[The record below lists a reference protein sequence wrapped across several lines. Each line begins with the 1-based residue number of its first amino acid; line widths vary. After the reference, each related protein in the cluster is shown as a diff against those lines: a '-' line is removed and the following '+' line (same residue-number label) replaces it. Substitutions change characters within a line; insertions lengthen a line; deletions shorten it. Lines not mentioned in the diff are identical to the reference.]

1 MQRKTSYKDVPAGT
15 QNRFKVL
22 FFSCNIVQFKRQNKI
37 MTLTTILKRP
47 EGKKNKQHF
56 SPICEKESCPAG
68 TMMGLL

>member
-47 EGKKNKQHF
+47 EGKKIYNIFHLFAKK
-56 SPICEKESCPAG
+56 SPVQPEQ
-68 TMMGLL
+68 